1 MLSDTRKRLS
11 RILELRLFFY
21 SDVKNKATLYPSVS
35 TWRPEDKLAEV
46 RRLPLN
52 LFEKHLDVL
61 AEKFLLR
68 HFENLKGRDDDACL
82 IKAIRSLRNK
92 ADITIAKAD
101 KNMGTC
107 VLSTEDFISHGMKY
121 ISDDKSYRILTPAE
135 FAKKV
140 ASAWRELEAVLKRHD
155 MLTDDRGNLSSLAK
169 SLLHRREQ
177 EPKPANLQVLFKV
190 HKPPPMKIRAIAN
203 NFDTITTNAS
213 IYVHRCLVDVLNYI
227 PTITRSTKM
236 LMQELKKFTI
246 EDDYLELAT
255 IDIANFYPSITHGEG
270 LRRTRDFLEKLA
282 HRRRNLILESSIN
295 HLLDVLYWVLRHN
308 YVTFN
313 EVIAHQIKGTAM
325 GTNVAVVYAN
335 IVAASIEEDVVRR
348 LSSSIKFYR
357 RYIDDIFV
365 IGKDIPI
372 LINELNEQSPTI
384 RFELTS
390 TRTDSVCF
398 LDAEIELI
406 DKKISSKLFEKPGN
420 QHNYILPT
428 SNHLPAVQI
437 NLIKTEVKRIRAICS
452 EDKDFFDAI
461 LSFKC
466 HLQRRKYHNSLLRIV
481 DLLAFTADRPTEKTN
496 KTMQTNKLC
505 VVLEDLNKK
514 YKFPMKRLL
523 IVPSHVADI
532 TINGVPQPNASKH
545 GQYIS
550 KILNES
556 IIANKMGINIF
567 SMLKRQKRE
576 TDNSLLNQPSRKR
589 ALEDEQDRGGET
601 ATKFARVCAPASPNP
616 NPNPH
621 ANPSPNPSL
630 TLANRLG

>member
-11 RILELRLFFY
+11 RMLELRLFFY

-140 ASAWRELEAVLKRHD
+140 ASAWRELEAVLRRHD
-155 MLTDDRGNLSSLAK
+155 LLTDDRGNLTGLAK

-177 EPKPANLQVLFKV
+177 EAKPANLQVLFKV
-190 HKPPPMKIRAIAN
+190 HKPPPIKIRAIAN

-270 LRRTRDFLEKLA
+270 LRRTRDYLEKLA

-313 EVIAHQIKGTAM
+313 EVIAHQTKGTAM

-348 LSSSIKFYR
+348 LSTSIKFYR

-437 NLIKTEVKRIRAICS
+437 NLIKTEIKRIRAICS
-452 EDKDFFDAI
+452 DDKDFFDAI

-466 HLQRRKYHNSLLRIV
+466 HLQRRKYHNTLLRIV

-532 TINGVPQPNASKH
+532 TIDGVPQPNASKH

-576 TDNSLLNQPSRKR
+576 TNNSLLNQPSRKR

-630 TLANRLG
+630 TLANHLG